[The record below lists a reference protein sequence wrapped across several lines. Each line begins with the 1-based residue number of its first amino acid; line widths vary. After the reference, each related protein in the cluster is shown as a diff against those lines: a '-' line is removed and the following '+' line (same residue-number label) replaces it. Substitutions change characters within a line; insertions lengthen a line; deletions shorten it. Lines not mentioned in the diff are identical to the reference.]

1 MPERNAAGPGSGL
14 AGKRPAKDALGR
26 RSKTMEAEASS
37 SEDVRGGEGEGSRER
52 GKDAG
57 ERRRAEGRGVG
68 DSVEGSKGPWK
79 MVKNHGGAKRTLEK
93 RWKNQGW
100 SDACFILIVRA
111 QPQHDGPGHQPG
123 RQTDPPQTRRR
134 GGTVPEWHRGSSLG
148 QSVAKMQ
155 CSSTHPSRSGAH
167 ETCA

>member
-37 SEDVRGGEGEGSRER
+37 SEDVRGGKGEGSRER

-93 RWKNQGW
+93 RGKKPRVERCLFYP
-100 SDACFILIVRA
+100 DRA
-111 QPQHDGPGHQPG
+111 RAAATRWTWASA
-123 RQTDPPQTRRR
+123 RQTNRPPPDTKTR
-134 GGTVPEWHRGSSLG
+134 GHRARMAQRKFARTECGEDA
-148 QSVAKMQ
+148 VAI
-155 CSSTHPSRSGAH
+155 HPSEPQKGS
-167 ETCA
+167 

>member
-1 MPERNAAGPGSGL
+1 MAGE
-14 AGKRPAKDALGR
+14 RPAKDALGR

-37 SEDVRGGEGEGSRER
+37 SEDVHGGKGEGSRER

-57 ERRRAEGRGVG
+57 ERRRAEGRGIG

-123 RQTDPPQTRRR
+123 RQTDPPPDTKTR
-134 GGTVPEWHRGSSLG
+134 GHRAGMAQRKFARTECG
-148 QSVAKMQ
+148 KDAVA
-155 CSSTHPSRSGAH
+155 THPSEPQKGS
-167 ETCA
+167 